1 VTHALSREQLSDYDR
16 NGILFPITVLSS
28 DEVDL
33 FRREL
38 QAVADNCGQ
47 SQRRLDGLH
56 LLFDWAYRLVSHAAV
71 LDAVEDLLG
80 DDILVD
86 GSLVFYKPAH
96 DSSYVSWHQDSVY
109 SDWHQTP
116 STSAWIALT
125 TSNQAN
131 GCMRAIPGSHKLGP
145 ITHAAVRDGLNL
157 LFRGEQVSTVDETLA
172 VDVELRPGEMSFHQS
187 NLVHGSRP
195 NTSDQPRIGFIVRF
209 VTNKVTNRD
218 RPLLRVRGS
227 ADCSHL
233 PLATPPAEMNYQS
246 ALSAWR
252 TLNS

>member
-56 LLFDWAYRLVSHAAV
+56 LSFAWAYRLVSHTAV

-125 TSNQAN
+125 PSHRAN
-131 GCMRAIPGSHKLGP
+131 GCMRVIPGSHKAGP
-145 ITHAAVRDGLNL
+145 IEHVMVRDGLNL
-157 LFRGEQVSTVDETLA
+157 LFRGEQVSTVDESKAL
-172 VDVELRPGEMSFHQS
+172 DVELLPGEMSFHDS
-187 NLVHGSRP
+187 NLVHGSSA

-209 VTNKVTNRD
+209 VTNRVAHRD

-227 ADCSHL
+227 GDCSHL
-233 PLATPPAEMNYQS
+233 LLASPPAAKRSGSNGFLRQ
-246 ALSAWR
+246 
-252 TLNS
+252 

>member
-1 VTHALSREQLSDYDR
+1 MTHALSREQLSDYDR
-16 NGILFPITVLSS
+16 NGILFPITVLSR

-56 LLFDWAYRLVSHAAV
+56 LSFDWAYRLVSHTAV

-125 TSNQAN
+125 PSHRAN
-131 GCMRAIPGSHKLGP
+131 GCMRVIPGSHKTGP
-145 ITHAAVRDGLNL
+145 IEHVMVRDGLNL
-157 LFRGEQVSTVDETLA
+157 LFRGEQVSTVDESKAL
-172 VDVELRPGEMSFHQS
+172 DVELLPGEMSFHDS
-187 NLVHGSRP
+187 NLVHGSSA

-209 VTNKVTNRD
+209 VTNRVAHRD

-227 ADCSHL
+227 GDCSHL
-233 PLATPPAEMNYQS
+233 LLANPPAAKEAGAMGFYANNQ
-246 ALSAWR
+246 
-252 TLNS
+252 

>member
-1 VTHALSREQLSDYDR
+1 MTHALSRQQLSDYDR
-16 NGILFPITVLSS
+16 NGILFPITVFSTA
-28 DEVDL
+28 EADL

-38 QAVADNCGQ
+38 QLVADDSGQ
-47 SQRRLDGLH
+47 SQKRLDGLH
-56 LLFDWAYRLVSHAAV
+56 LSFDWAYRLASHEAV

-86 GSLVFYKPAH
+86 GTLVFYKPAH

-125 TSNQAN
+125 PSHRAN
-131 GCMRAIPGSHKLGP
+131 GCMRVIPGSHKLGP
-145 ITHAAVRDGLNL
+145 IEHDMVRDGLNL
-157 LFRGEQVSTVDETLA
+157 LVRGEQVSTVDESKAL
-172 VDVELRPGEMSFHQS
+172 DVELRPGEMSFHDS
-187 NLVHGSRP
+187 NLVHGSSP

-209 VTNKVTNRD
+209 VTNRVAHRD

-227 ADCSHL
+227 GDCSHL
-233 PLATPPAEMNYQS
+233 LLANPPAGQNHEGFTQGNQ
-246 ALSAWR
+246 
-252 TLNS
+252 